1 MKKGIAV
8 AGSILVDIINTV
20 SKFPNEGELTQIS
33 SVSRAV
39 GGCVPNVAVDI
50 KKISNTIDVRAIGK
64 IGNDDYGNYVMH
76 VLNANGVNTDMITG
90 VDGGITSFTQ
100 VISVDGGQR
109 TFFTYSGV
117 WNGRY
122 QFFCP

>member
-50 KKISNTIDVRAIGK
+50 KK
-64 IGNDDYGNYVMH
+64 
-76 VLNANGVNTDMITG
+76 
-90 VDGGITSFTQ
+90 
-100 VISVDGGQR
+100 
-109 TFFTYSGV
+109 
-117 WNGRY
+117 Y
-122 QFFCP
+122 QIP